1 MSDRQGPNNVL
12 WSSGKIGCAK
22 MGLVSRAM
30 WHVNRSPLRYA
41 VKTGVNAWHIGEK
54 RERRRQ
60 AQLLKVSAAEA
71 AKAEE
76 LNRDGYTIV
85 TELMDPIVQ
94 QRFAEAGV
102 VRLDGIEA
110 SEAKQTSNWKKFWVR
125 LLDAE
130 MQDGRL
136 SADNIF
142 VQYALQPAVI
152 NVIATALGEIPW
164 LDYVLLSY
172 SRYAGDDLASSQLWH
187 RDHDDV
193 RVVKLFSYLTDVE
206 EDGDGPFTF
215 LPRQS
220 TEKFGY
226 PLLESHFPD
235 DQVFAKVPRGD
246 IKVMKAPRLTSFMVD
261 TAKCLHM
268 GSRMAPGHGRLL
280 YTATFFAFPRMYPGA
295 HKRPFSATPETSPLQ
310 KLIMGL

>member
-1 MSDRQGPNNVL
+1 MRALGVR
-12 WSSGKIGCAK
+12 WIGCND
-22 MGLVSRAM
+22 MGLMTRAM

-41 VKTGVNAWHIGEK
+41 VKSGVSAWHINEK

-60 AQLLKVSAAEA
+60 ARLLNVLLAQRTRAED
-71 AKAEE
+71 
-76 LNRDGYTIV
+76 LNRDGYAIV
-85 TELMDPIVQ
+85 TELMDPSIQ
-94 QRFAEAGV
+94 HEFAKAGLA
-102 VRLDGIEA
+102 RLADIEA
-110 SEAKQTSNWKKFWVR
+110 SEVKQTSTWKKFWVR

-130 MQDGRL
+130 MKDGRL
-136 SADNIF
+136 AADNIF
-142 VQYALQPAVI
+142 VRYALQPAVI
-152 NVIATALGEIPW
+152 NIVSSALGEIPW

-172 SRYAGDDLASSQLWH
+172 SRHTGEDLASSQLWH

-193 RVVKLFSYLTDVE
+193 RVIKLFSYLTDVS

-220 TEKFGY
+220 TDKFGY
-226 PLLESHFPD
+226 PLMGSHFSD
-235 DQVFAKVPRGD
+235 DKVFQKVARSD

-295 HKRPFSATPETSPLQ
+295 KSRPFTPTAVTTPLQ
-310 KLIMGL
+310 KLVMGL

>member
-1 MSDRQGPNNVL
+1 
-12 WSSGKIGCAK
+12 
-22 MGLVSRAM
+22 MGLMSRAL

-41 VKTGVNAWHIGEK
+41 VKSSVSAWHLGEK

-60 AQLLKVSAAEA
+60 AQLLNVTAAERN
-71 AKAEE
+71 KAEE
-76 LNRDGYTIV
+76 LNRNGYAIV
-85 TELMDPIVQ
+85 TELMDPALQ
-94 QRFAEAGV
+94 QQFANAGKS
-102 VRLDGIEA
+102 RLDDIETA
-110 SEAKQTSNWKKFWVR
+110 EAKQSSNWKKFWVR

-130 MQDGRL
+130 MKDGKL
-136 SADNIF
+136 GADNVF
-142 VQYALQPAVI
+142 VQYALQPSVI
-152 NVIATALGEIPW
+152 NVVATALSEIPW

-172 SRYAGDDLASSQLWH
+172 SRHTGEELASSQLWH

-193 RVVKLFSYLTDVE
+193 RVIKLFSYLTDVE

-220 TEKFGY
+220 TDKFGF
-226 PLLESHFPD
+226 PLLGSHFPD
-235 DQVFAKVPRGD
+235 DRVFDKVPRED
-246 IKVMKAPRLTSFMVD
+246 VKVMKAPRLASFMVD

-295 HKRPFSATPETSPLQ
+295 RNRPFSLASNTSALQ
-310 KLIMGL
+310 KLILGL

>member
-1 MSDRQGPNNVL
+1 
-12 WSSGKIGCAK
+12 
-22 MGLVSRAM
+22 M
-30 WHVNRSPLRYA
+30 WHVNRSPFRYA
-41 VKTGVNAWHIGEK
+41 VKSSISAMHLAEK

-60 AQLLKVSAAEA
+60 AVSLAVTVAEKG
-71 AKAEE
+71 KAED
-76 LNRDGYTIV
+76 LNRDGYAVV
-85 TELMDPIVQ
+85 TELMDAAIQ
-94 QRFAEAGV
+94 QRFAEAGL
-102 VRLDGIEA
+102 VRLSDIEA
-110 SEAKQTSNWKKFWVR
+110 LETKQTSNWKKFWVR

-130 MQDGRL
+130 MTDGKL

-193 RVVKLFSYLTDVE
+193 RVIKLFSYLTDVE

-215 LPRQS
+215 LPKQS
-220 TEKFGY
+220 TDKFGF
-226 PLLESHFPD
+226 PFIGSHFPD
-235 DQVFAKVPRGD
+235 DQVFEKVPRGD
-246 IKVMKAPRLTSFMVD
+246 IKVMKAPRLASFMVD

-295 HKRPFSATPETSPLQ
+295 KQRPFLPTQNTSAQQ
-310 KLIMGL
+310 KLILGL

>member
-1 MSDRQGPNNVL
+1 
-12 WSSGKIGCAK
+12 
-22 MGLVSRAM
+22 MGLMARAM

-41 VKTGVNAWHIGEK
+41 VKSGVSAWNLGEK
-54 RERRRQ
+54 LDRKRQ
-60 AQLLKVSAAEA
+60 AQRLNVSTAEKAKAAE
-71 AKAEE
+71 
-76 LNRDGYTIV
+76 LNQNGYAVV
-85 TELMDPIVQ
+85 TELMDQAIQ
-94 QRFAEAGV
+94 QQFAEAGLA
-102 VRLDGIEA
+102 RLADIEA
-110 SEAKQTSNWKKFWVR
+110 AKAKQTSTWKSFWVR

-142 VQYALQPAVI
+142 VQYALQPAVV
-152 NVIATALGEIPW
+152 NVIASALGEIPW

-172 SRYAGDDLASSQLWH
+172 SHHTGEELKSSQLWH

-193 RVVKLFSYLTDVE
+193 RVVKLFSYLTNVE

-220 TEKFGY
+220 TDKFGY
-226 PLLESHFPD
+226 PLLGSHFPD
-235 DQVFAKVPRGD
+235 DQVFDKVPRGD
-246 IKVMKAPRLTSFMVD
+246 VKVMKAPRLASFMVD

-280 YTATFFAFPRMYPGA
+280 YTATFFAFPRMYPGGK
-295 HKRPFSATPETSPLQ
+295 KRPFFPTANTTSLQ
-310 KLIMGL
+310 KLVMGL

>member
-1 MSDRQGPNNVL
+1 
-12 WSSGKIGCAK
+12 
-22 MGLVSRAM
+22 MGLMSRVM

-41 VKTGVNAWHIGEK
+41 VKTGFNTWHLGEK
-54 RERRRQ
+54 RERKRQ
-60 AQLLKVSAAEA
+60 AQLLKVSPAEKL
-71 AKAEE
+71 KALA
-76 LNRDGYTIV
+76 LNRDGYAV
-85 TELMDPIVQ
+85 LTELMDPAI
-94 QRFAEAGV
+94 QREFADAGLA
-102 VRLDGIEA
+102 RLKGIEESETNQA
-110 SEAKQTSNWKKFWVR
+110 STWKKFWVR
-125 LLDAE
+125 LLDVE

-152 NVIATALGEIPW
+152 NVVATALGEIPW

-187 RDHDDV
+187 RDHDDI
-193 RVVKLFSYLTDVE
+193 RVIKLFSYLTDVE
-206 EDGDGPFTF
+206 DDGDGPFTF

-220 TEKFGY
+220 TDKFGY
-226 PLLESHFPD
+226 PLLGSHFPD
-235 DQVFAKVPRGD
+235 ERVFEKVPLSD
-246 IKVMKAPRLTSFMVD
+246 VKVMKAPRLTSFMVD

-295 HKRPFSATPETSPLQ
+295 DKRPFSPTPDTSPLQ

>member
-1 MSDRQGPNNVL
+1 
-12 WSSGKIGCAK
+12 
-22 MGLVSRAM
+22 MGLMSRAM

-41 VKTGVNAWHIGEK
+41 VKTGVSAWNIAEK
-54 RERRRQ
+54 RERKRQ
-60 AQLLKVSAAEA
+60 AQLLQVSAAEK
-71 AKAEE
+71 AKADD
-76 LNRDGYTIV
+76 LNRDGYVVV
-85 TELMDPIVQ
+85 TDLIDPAVQ

-102 VRLDGIEA
+102 KRLDDIEA
-110 SEAKQTSNWKKFWVR
+110 SETKQASNWKKFWVR

-130 MQDGRL
+130 MQNGQL

-142 VQYALQPAVI
+142 VQYALQPSAI
-152 NVIATALGEIPW
+152 NVVATALGEIPW

-226 PLLESHFPD
+226 PLLGSHFSD
-235 DQVFAKVPRGD
+235 DQVFAKVPRSD
-246 IKVMKAPRLTSFMVD
+246 IKVMKAPRLTTFMVD

-295 HKRPFSATPETSPLQ
+295 NKRPFFQTPATSPLQ
-310 KLIMGL
+310 KLILGL

>member
-1 MSDRQGPNNVL
+1 
-12 WSSGKIGCAK
+12 
-22 MGLVSRAM
+22 MGLMSRAL

-41 VKTGVNAWHIGEK
+41 VKTGVSALNLQEK

-60 AQLLKVSAAEA
+60 AQLLDVSPAER
-71 AKAEE
+71 AKAES
-76 LNRDGYTIV
+76 LNRDGYAVV
-85 TELMDPIVQ
+85 TDLMQPAIQ
-94 QRFAEAGV
+94 QEFAEAGV
-102 VRLDGIEA
+102 ARLKDIDSAKG
-110 SEAKQTSNWKKFWVR
+110 KQTQTHKKFWVR

-130 MQDGRL
+130 MTDGKL

-142 VQYALQPAVI
+142 VRYALQPAAIKVLS
-152 NVIATALGEIPW
+152 AALGEIPW

-172 SRYAGDDLASSQLWH
+172 SRHTGEELVSSQLWH

-193 RVVKLFSYLTDVE
+193 RVIKLFSYLTDVE

-226 PLLESHFPD
+226 PLMGSHFPD
-235 DQVFAKVPRGD
+235 ERVFQKVPRGD
-246 IKVMKAPRLTSFMVD
+246 VKVMKAPRLTSFMVD

-268 GSRMAPGHGRLL
+268 GSRMGPGHGRLL
-280 YTATFFAFPRMYPGA
+280 YTATYFTFPRMYPGA
-295 HKRPFSATPETSPLQ
+295 KIRPFRPTPDTTPLE

>member
-1 MSDRQGPNNVL
+1 
-12 WSSGKIGCAK
+12 
-22 MGLVSRAM
+22 MGLMSRAL

-41 VKTGVNAWHIGEK
+41 VKSGVSAWHLGEK
-54 RERRRQ
+54 LERRRQ
-60 AQLLKVSAAEA
+60 AQLLNVTTAEQ

-76 LNRDGYTIV
+76 LNQNGYAIV
-85 TELMDPIVQ
+85 TELMDPAVQ
-94 QRFAEAGV
+94 QRFAEAGMA
-102 VRLDGIEA
+102 RLADLETA
-110 SEAKQTSNWKKFWVR
+110 EAKQTSNWKKFWIR

-130 MQDGRL
+130 MEGGKL
-136 SADNIF
+136 SADNVF

-152 NVIATALGEIPW
+152 NVIATALGEVPW

-172 SRYAGDDLASSQLWH
+172 SRHTGEELASSQLWH

-193 RVVKLFSYLTDVE
+193 RVIKLFSYLTDVE

-220 TEKFGY
+220 TDKFGY
-226 PLLESHFPD
+226 PLMGSHFPD
-235 DQVFAKVPRGD
+235 DRVFDKVPRD
-246 IKVMKAPRLTSFMVD
+246 EVKVMKAPRLASFMVD

-295 HKRPFSATPETSPLQ
+295 KNRPFFTTPDTSALQ
-310 KLIMGL
+310 KLILGL

>member
-1 MSDRQGPNNVL
+1 MRVK
-12 WSSGKIGCAK
+12 SG
-22 MGLVSRAM
+22 VS
-30 WHVNRSPLRYA
+30 
-41 VKTGVNAWHIGEK
+41 AWHLGEK

-60 AQLLKVSAAEA
+60 AQLLSVTAAERN
-71 AKAEE
+71 KAEE
-76 LNRDGYTIV
+76 LNRNGYAIV
-85 TELMDPIVQ
+85 TELMDPAVQ
-94 QRFAEAGV
+94 QQFAAA
-102 VRLDGIEA
+102 GIERLGDIENA
-110 SEAKQTSNWKKFWVR
+110 EAKQSSNWKKFWVR

-130 MQDGRL
+130 MKDGKL

-152 NVIATALGEIPW
+152 NVVATALGEIPW

-172 SRYAGDDLASSQLWH
+172 SRHTGEELASSQLWH

-193 RVVKLFSYLTDVE
+193 RVIKLFSYLTDVE

-220 TEKFGY
+220 TDKFGF
-226 PLLESHFPD
+226 PLLGSHFPD
-235 DQVFAKVPRGD
+235 DRVFDKVPRGD
-246 IKVMKAPRLTSFMVD
+246 IKVMKAPRLASFMVD
-261 TAKCLHM
+261 IAKCLHM

-295 HKRPFSATPETSPLQ
+295 KNRPFFVHGGYLRIAEIDLGPLIGYRRSVADSGRSAHRSAHPAMAEGKFCEVRT
-310 KLIMGL
+310 

>member
-1 MSDRQGPNNVL
+1 
-12 WSSGKIGCAK
+12 
-22 MGLVSRAM
+22 MGLMSRAM

-41 VKTGVNAWHIGEK
+41 VKSGVSAWHLGEK
-54 RERRRQ
+54 RERRRH
-60 AQLLKVSAAEA
+60 AQLLNVTPAEK
-71 AKAEE
+71 AKAED
-76 LNRDGYTIV
+76 LNRNGYTVV
-85 TELMDPIVQ
+85 TELMDPVIQ
-94 QRFAEAGV
+94 QKFADAGMA
-102 VRLDGIEA
+102 RLGDIEA
-110 SEAKQTSNWKKFWVR
+110 LESKQTSNWKKFWVR

-130 MQDGRL
+130 MQDGKL

-142 VQYALQPAVI
+142 VQYALQPTVI

-172 SRYAGDDLASSQLWH
+172 SRHTGDDLASSQLWH

-193 RVVKLFSYLTDVE
+193 RVIKLFSYLTDVE

-215 LPRQS
+215 LPRPS
-220 TEKFGY
+220 TDKFGF
-226 PLLESHFPD
+226 PFLGSHFPD
-235 DQVFAKVPRGD
+235 DRVFDKVPRGD
-246 IKVMKAPRLTSFMVD
+246 VKVMKAPRLASFMVD

-295 HKRPFSATPETSPLQ
+295 KKRPFSPTPDTSSLQ
-310 KLIMGL
+310 KLILGL

>member
-1 MSDRQGPNNVL
+1 
-12 WSSGKIGCAK
+12 
-22 MGLVSRAM
+22 MGLMSRAM

-41 VKTGVNAWHIGEK
+41 VKSGISALHLTEK

-60 AQLLKVSAAEA
+60 AELLVVTAAER
-71 AKAEE
+71 AKAAD
-76 LNRDGYTIV
+76 LNRDGYAVV
-85 TELMDPIVQ
+85 TELMDAAIQ
-94 QRFAEAGV
+94 QQFAEAGL
-102 VRLDGIEA
+102 VRLNDIDALQG
-110 SEAKQTSNWKKFWVR
+110 KQTSNWKKFWVR

-130 MQDGRL
+130 MKDGKL

-187 RDHDDV
+187 RDHDDI
-193 RVVKLFSYLTDVE
+193 RVIKLFSYLTDVE

-215 LPRQS
+215 LPKQS
-220 TEKFGY
+220 TDKFGF
-226 PLLESHFPD
+226 PFIGSHFAD
-235 DQVFAKVPRGD
+235 GQVFEKVPRGD
-246 IKVMKAPRLTSFMVD
+246 IKVMKAPRLSSFMVD

-280 YTATFFAFPRMYPGA
+280 YTATFFAFPRMYPGGK
-295 HKRPFSATPETSPLQ
+295 KRPFLPTQNTTMQQ
-310 KLIMGL
+310 KLILGL

>member
-1 MSDRQGPNNVL
+1 
-12 WSSGKIGCAK
+12 
-22 MGLVSRAM
+22 MGLMTRAM

-41 VKTGVNAWHIGEK
+41 VKSGVSAWHLNEK

-60 AQLLKVSAAEA
+60 AQLLNVLPAERA
-71 AKAEE
+71 RAED
-76 LNRDGYTIV
+76 LNRDGYAIV
-85 TELMDPIVQ
+85 TELMDPSIHHE
-94 QRFAEAGV
+94 FAKAGLA
-102 VRLDGIEA
+102 RLADIEA
-110 SEAKQTSNWKKFWVR
+110 SESKQTSNWKKFWVR

-130 MQDGRL
+130 MKDGRL
-136 SADNIF
+136 AVDNVF
-142 VQYALQPAVI
+142 VRYALQPAVI
-152 NVIATALGEIPW
+152 NIVSSALGEIPW

-172 SRYAGDDLASSQLWH
+172 SRHTGEDLASSQLWH

-193 RVVKLFSYLTDVE
+193 RVIKLFSYLTDVS

-226 PLLESHFPD
+226 PLMGSHFPD
-235 DQVFAKVPRGD
+235 DKVFQKVPRSD

-295 HKRPFSATPETSPLQ
+295 KNRPFAPTAEITPLQ
-310 KLIMGL
+310 KLVMGL

>member
-1 MSDRQGPNNVL
+1 
-12 WSSGKIGCAK
+12 
-22 MGLVSRAM
+22 MGLMSRAL

-41 VKTGVNAWHIGEK
+41 VKSGVSAWHFGEK
-54 RERRRQ
+54 LDRRRQ
-60 AQLLKVSAAEA
+60 AQLLTVTAAERS
-71 AKAEE
+71 KAEE
-76 LNRDGYTIV
+76 LNQNGYAIV
-85 TELMDPIVQ
+85 TELMDPVVQ
-94 QRFAEAGV
+94 QRFAEAGMA
-102 VRLDGIEA
+102 RLADIETA
-110 SEAKQTSNWKKFWVR
+110 ETKQTSNWKKFWVR

-130 MQDGRL
+130 MKDGKL
-136 SADNIF
+136 SADNVF

-152 NVIATALGEIPW
+152 NVVATALGEIPW

-172 SRYAGDDLASSQLWH
+172 SRHTGQELASSQLWH

-193 RVVKLFSYLTDVE
+193 RVIKLFSYLTDVA

-220 TEKFGY
+220 TDKFGY
-226 PLLESHFPD
+226 PLMGSHFPD
-235 DQVFAKVPRGD
+235 DRVFDKVPRGD
-246 IKVMKAPRLTSFMVD
+246 VKVMKAPRLATFMVD

-295 HKRPFSATPETSPLQ
+295 NNRPFLATPHTSALQ
-310 KLIMGL
+310 KMILGL

>member
-1 MSDRQGPNNVL
+1 
-12 WSSGKIGCAK
+12 
-22 MGLVSRAM
+22 MGLMSRAL

-41 VKTGVNAWHIGEK
+41 VKSGVSAWHLGEK
-54 RERRRQ
+54 LERQTAGAALECHRGRKKQSRRI
-60 AQLLKVSAAEA
+60 ER
-71 AKAEE
+71 
-76 LNRDGYTIV
+76 NGYAIV
-85 TELMDPIVQ
+85 TELMDPAVQ
-94 QRFAEAGV
+94 QQFAEAGMT
-102 VRLDGIEA
+102 RLGDIETA
-110 SEAKQTSNWKKFWVR
+110 EAKQTSNWKKFWVR

-130 MQDGRL
+130 MKDGKL

-152 NVIATALGEIPW
+152 NVVATALGEIPW

-172 SRYAGDDLASSQLWH
+172 SRHTGEELASSQLWH

-193 RVVKLFSYLTDVE
+193 RVIKLFSYLTDVE

-220 TEKFGY
+220 TDKFGF
-226 PLLESHFPD
+226 PLLGSHFPD
-235 DQVFAKVPRGD
+235 DRVFDKVPRSD
-246 IKVMKAPRLTSFMVD
+246 VKVMKAPRLASFMVD

-280 YTATFFAFPRMYPGA
+280 YTATFFAFPRMYPGGKEPA
-295 HKRPFSATPETSPLQ
+295 VFPTADTSALQ
-310 KLIMGL
+310 KLILGL